1 MQQPLSHLYFI
12 TVFHHLLSNN
22 FDIAGLVRVASAIA
36 TVIKINQI
44 QCNDPMQCKCMEKP
58 LYLNCCFFF
67 LLFIPQNL
75 QDGGSKEQQVLL
87 YIEQQAVI
95 QAVIQQLA
103 KNLNPAKPN
112 CISNVSTHAL
122 WTGCFQSRGKLS

>member
-1 MQQPLSHLYFI
+1 MQQPLAHLYFT

-36 TVIKINQI
+36 SVRFSLSLFLSGK
-44 QCNDPMQCKCMEKP
+44 KK
-58 LYLNCCFFF
+58 YLKLFCFNSK
-67 LLFIPQNL
+67 NL
-75 QDGGSKEQQVLL
+75 QDEKAKDKQVLL

-103 KNLNPAKPN
+103 RSLSSPELNG
-112 CISNVSTHAL
+112 ISAVCL
-122 WTGCFQSRGKLS
+122 